1 MDINEQF
8 SLNASVGAKQIL
20 AGKTDGKN
28 ETYLS
33 GQVGFKYKF

>member
-20 AGKTDGKN
+20 AGKTDGKMR
-28 ETYLS
+28 LI
-33 GQVGFKYKF
+33 

>member
-20 AGKTDGKN
+20 AGKQMVKMRPI
-28 ETYLS
+28 
-33 GQVGFKYKF
+33 